1 MKFYARS
8 LDNISTLRKVVAD
21 TLDDALVIAEKIFEG
36 KKFEFVNLPKYVK
49 VSKKETMEVFK
60 QLTGMDCPSTGILL

>member
-21 TLDDALVIAEKIFEG
+21 TLDDALVIAEKMFKGE
-36 KKFEFVNLPKYVK
+36 KFEFVNLPKYVK
-49 VSKKETMEVFK
+49 ISRKETMEAFK
-60 QLTGMDCPSTGILL
+60 ALTGIDCPSTGILL